1 MTMKQYERD
10 KHVQFVKEQLGNGAS
25 LVKVF
30 NDLLAKGLRPAGAD
44 KIRKLAIEAYVA
56 EVSPMVRLQVIDE
69 STELAAT
76 HYEHLDRSLYDE
88 ILSKVLQGLHEE
100 QRVHVFR
107 LAAEKKRESQ
117 IRNIVDSRFISDDEV
132 SIYLSEHYN
141 RELRGSGGYRTY
153 RFFVGVL
160 AIFIFLVR
168 AGGGEVK
175 FWLLFLG
182 LFIIVTSLIS
192 PRSKF

>member
-69 STELAAT
+69 STELAS
-76 HYEHLDRSLYDE
+76 R
-88 ILSKVLQGLHEE
+88 
-100 QRVHVFR
+100 R
-107 LAAEKKRESQ
+107 AESARIQ
-117 IRNIVDSRFISDDEV
+117 A
-132 SIYLSEHYN
+132 
-141 RELRGSGGYRTY
+141 GS
-153 RFFVGVL
+153 
-160 AIFIFLVR
+160 
-168 AGGGEVK
+168 
-175 FWLLFLG
+175 
-182 LFIIVTSLIS
+182 
-192 PRSKF
+192 